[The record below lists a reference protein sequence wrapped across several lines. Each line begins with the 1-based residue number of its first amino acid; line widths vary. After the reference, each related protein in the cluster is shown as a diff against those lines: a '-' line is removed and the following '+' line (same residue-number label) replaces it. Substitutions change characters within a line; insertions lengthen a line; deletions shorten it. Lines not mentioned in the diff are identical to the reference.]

1 MSRTRLRNHYAV
13 EAHFRHAGPHGK
25 TAKAMRRKNHM
36 AERADIYTAADW
48 WDAYIAKKDAMSQEI
63 TDYQDKGD

>member
-25 TAKAMRRKNHM
+25 TIKAMRRQHHVE
-36 AERADIYTAADW
+36 ERTLLTEEPDVTPAYTSARE
-48 WDAYIAKKDAMSQEI
+48 AMHHYHEG
-63 TDYQDKGD
+63 TEEN